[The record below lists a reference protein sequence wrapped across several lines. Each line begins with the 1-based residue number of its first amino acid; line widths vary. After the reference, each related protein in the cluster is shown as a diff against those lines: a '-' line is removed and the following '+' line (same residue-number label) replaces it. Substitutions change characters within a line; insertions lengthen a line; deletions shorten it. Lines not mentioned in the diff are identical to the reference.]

1 MWSEGIKWP
10 LGSRTC
16 RVMYFYLPR
25 IRDPLFIRGPMRE
38 PTNQNRQRETSL
50 VAEDVKSEEWPEEET
65 FVRVNQ
71 PTEGGWYVLPE
82 QWIPCR
88 WRREG
93 GGGVR
98 GIPV

>member
-1 MWSEGIKWP
+1 
-10 LGSRTC
+10 
-16 RVMYFYLPR
+16 
-25 IRDPLFIRGPMRE
+25 MRE

-71 PTEGGWYVLPE
+71 PEEGGWYVLPE

-98 GIPV
+98 GIPACLFLIEDGKNGNWDSLGENGIFYSLSRLF